1 MTTRMTSK
9 NTPCGLNRDVIKM
22 IAMGTMLLN
31 HVATV
36 FMEPGTFL
44 FELFVDIGYFTA
56 ITMCYFLV
64 EGWHY
69 TRSRRR
75 YALRLFL
82 FALLSQI
89 PFSYAFSEDGSLRY
103 SNLNMMFTLL
113 FCFLIIW
120 ALKEIPD
127 PGKSR
132 AMAFFLTCC
141 TAFCDWAFFA
151 AVFTWLFVWACRKG
165 RRLPGD
171 GRCYASADLRF
182 FPASGDSRRQGCC
195 SMQRA
200 PQPEWL
206 YLPSASCICIME
218 SGRREGGSSFSGS
231 STCSIRYICL
241 CWGCCVLRC
250 KTFFSHKDQV

>member
-9 NTPCGLNRDVIKM
+9 NTPCGLNRDAVKM

-151 AVFTWLFVWACRKG
+151 AVFTWLFVWADGVPARQKTAWRWAVLCFGGFTFLSGIGRFPPAGLLLYAAGAAAGVALSAVCILYLYNGKRAQRGRKFFQWFFYLFYPVHLLVLG
-165 RRLPGD
+165 L
-171 GRCYASADLRF
+171 LRF
-182 FPASGDSRRQGCC
+182 A
-195 SMQRA
+195 
-200 PQPEWL
+200 L
-206 YLPSASCICIME
+206 
-218 SGRREGGSSFSGS
+218 
-231 STCSIRYICL
+231 
-241 CWGCCVLRC
+241 
-250 KTFFSHKDQV
+250 

>member
-1 MTTRMTSK
+1 
-9 NTPCGLNRDVIKM
+9 M

-89 PFSYAFSEDGSLRY
+89 PFSYAFSDDGSLR
-103 SNLNMMFTLL
+103 
-113 FCFLIIW
+113 
-120 ALKEIPD
+120 
-127 PGKSR
+127 
-132 AMAFFLTCC
+132 
-141 TAFCDWAFFA
+141 
-151 AVFTWLFVWACRKG
+151 
-165 RRLPGD
+165 
-171 GRCYASADLRF
+171 
-182 FPASGDSRRQGCC
+182 
-195 SMQRA
+195 
-200 PQPEWL
+200 
-206 YLPSASCICIME
+206 
-218 SGRREGGSSFSGS
+218 
-231 STCSIRYICL
+231 
-241 CWGCCVLRC
+241 
-250 KTFFSHKDQV
+250 

>member
-9 NTPCGLNRDVIKM
+9 NTPCGLNRDAIKM

-69 TRSRRR
+69 TRSRTR

-89 PFSYAFSEDGSLRY
+89 PFSYAFSEDGSLWY
-103 SNLNMMFTLL
+103 SNLNMMFTAAFLL
-113 FCFLIIW
+113 FHHLGFERDPRSRKELGYGLFSDLLYGFL
-120 ALKEIPD
+120 
-127 PGKSR
+127 
-132 AMAFFLTCC
+132 
-141 TAFCDWAFFA
+141 
-151 AVFTWLFVWACRKG
+151 
-165 RRLPGD
+165 
-171 GRCYASADLRF
+171 
-182 FPASGDSRRQGCC
+182 
-195 SMQRA
+195 
-200 PQPEWL
+200 
-206 YLPSASCICIME
+206 
-218 SGRREGGSSFSGS
+218 
-231 STCSIRYICL
+231 
-241 CWGCCVLRC
+241 
-250 KTFFSHKDQV
+250 